1 MKKFSS
7 PFWYIVLFLGWLFD
21 FLFWK
26 HTPGVSFAIY
36 ALATLGAGFI
46 LLRREGAHPAKQTWL
61 LLPFL
66 LFFLAITVLRR
77 EPLTAFL
84 THLLT
89 LLLMAI
95 LAVTYRGGK
104 WVEYSF
110 ADFFRQAFNL
120 VISILVRPATAFSAA
135 RRATQET
142 ATKRS
147 TFWSIA
153 RGLLLALPI
162 VVIFAA
168 LLASADPLFGQR
180 LNALVALLRLENLP
194 EYLFRLFYILIIAY
208 VLSGIYLHAFERS
221 AEEPLL
227 GREKPLI
234 PPFLGF
240 TEAAIVLGSIGLL
253 FATFVMVQFQ
263 YFFGGERNIHLDGY
277 TYAEYAR
284 RGFGELVI
292 VAFFSLLLF
301 QVLSTITRRE
311 HPQQRRGFS
320 ALGIVLVLLV
330 GVILLSAYQ
339 RLSLYEM
346 AYGFTRLR
354 TYTHVFM
361 IWLAI
366 LLLAAAILDLLH
378 RQRAFAVICLFT
390 LLGFGISLSLLNVDA
405 FIVQQNVERFQKG
418 EELDIPYLTSLST
431 DAIPAIVAEYRSPA
445 ADQATRE
452 HLAATLSCILS
463 ETRPRSSD
471 PSWRAWNLSEA
482 RARALLRSVEPELR
496 AYRVDDSNWPVRVT
510 SPQDNTFECSNGGD

>member
-1 MKKFSS
+1 MKKFPSL
-7 PFWYIVLFLGWLFD
+7 FWYIVLFLGWLFD

-36 ALATLGAGFI
+36 ALATVSAGFI
-46 LLRREGAHPAKQTWL
+46 LLRREGAHPAKRTWL
-61 LLPFL
+61 LLPL
-66 LFFLAITVLRR
+66 ILFFLAITILRR

-84 THLLT
+84 AHLLT

-120 VISILVRPATAFSAA
+120 MIGILVRPATAFSAT
-135 RRATQET
+135 RRAAQET
-142 ATKRS
+142 ATKQS
-147 TFWSIA
+147 TFWPIA

-168 LLASADPLFGQR
+168 LLASADPLFGQL

-221 AEEPLL
+221 AEETLL

-240 TEAAIVLGSIGLL
+240 TEAAIVLGSLGLL

-354 TYTHVFM
+354 TYAHVFM

-378 RQRAFAVICLFT
+378 RPRAFAVICLFA

-405 FIVQQNVERFQKG
+405 FIVRQNVERFQKG
-418 EELDIPYLTSLST
+418 EELDIPLLTSLST
-431 DAIPAIVAEYRSPA
+431 DAISALVAEYRSPA

-463 ETRPRSSD
+463 ETRSRSSD

-496 AYRVDDSNWPVRVT
+496 AYRIDDSDWPIRVT
-510 SPQDNTFECSNGGD
+510 SPQGNTFECSNKD

>member
-1 MKKFSS
+1 MKKFPS
-7 PFWYIVLFLGWLFD
+7 PFWYAVLFLGWLFD
-21 FLFWK
+21 FLFWD
-26 HTPGVSFAIY
+26 HEPGVSFALY
-36 ALATLGAGFI
+36 ALATLSAGVI

-61 LLPFL
+61 LFPFL
-66 LFFLAITVLRR
+66 LFFLAITILRR
-77 EPLTAFL
+77 EPLTVFL
-84 THLLT
+84 AHVLT

-104 WVEYSF
+104 WLEYSF

-120 VISILVRPATAFSAA
+120 MIGILIRPVTAFSAA
-135 RRATQET
+135 RRAAQQTER
-142 ATKRS
+142 KPS
-147 TFWSIA
+147 TFWPIA

-168 LLASADPLFGQR
+168 LLASADPLFARR
-180 LNALVALLRLENLP
+180 LDAFVALLRLQNLP

-208 VLSGIYLHAFERS
+208 VLSGIYLYAFERS

-240 TEAAIVLGSIGLL
+240 TEAAIVLGSVGLL
-253 FATFVMVQFQ
+253 FATFVVVQFQ
-263 YFFGGERNIHLDGY
+263 YFFGGERNIHLEGY

-311 HPQQRRGFS
+311 RPQERRGFS
-320 ALGIVLVLLV
+320 VLGVVLVALV

-366 LLLAAAILDLLH
+366 LLLAAAVLDLLH

-405 FIVQQNVERFQKG
+405 FIVRQNVERFQKG
-418 EELDIPYLTSLST
+418 EELDLPYLTSLST
-431 DAIPAIVAEYRSPA
+431 DAIPALVAEYRSPT

-452 HLAATLSCILS
+452 RMAATLSCILYEAQS
-463 ETRPRSSD
+463 RPSD

-482 RARALLRSVEPELR
+482 RAQALLRSVEPELR
-496 AYRVDDSNWPVRVT
+496 AYRVDDSDWPILVT
-510 SPQDNTFECSNGGD
+510 SPQGNTFECFGRID